1 MIADHRAISAFLDA
15 KAAESGSARNT
26 VLAYGRD
33 LRDLSEWL
41 AARGLALAD
50 LTRERVEDYRAR
62 LRAADAARQPTLS
75 FDTSPTRARA
85 LSPVTGRPLRGV
97 LSSKAPR

>member
-33 LRDLSEWL
+33 LRDLSGWL
-41 AARGLALAD
+41 AARRLALAD
-50 LTRERVEDYRAR
+50 LTRERVED
-62 LRAADAARQPTLS
+62 
-75 FDTSPTRARA
+75 
-85 LSPVTGRPLRGV
+85 
-97 LSSKAPR
+97 